1 MQQHVKILGW
11 LNIVYG
17 GLGVLAGII
26 VFAVLGGVA
35 GFIQQVDSSHDAD
48 QAAVILPIIGVGILV
63 FLLVL
68 SAPAIIAG
76 WGLLSFRPWAR
87 VLTIILSA
95 LHLLSIP
102 FGTALGVYGLWV
114 LLQAE
119 TEPMFRQPQPQY
131 PPQPRPYA

>member
-17 GLGVLAGII
+17 GLGVLAGLI

-35 GFIQQVDSSHDAD
+35 GFISQVDSSADAEKA
-48 QAAVILPIIGVGILV
+48 QIILPIVGLAVVILL
-63 FLLVL
+63 FVL

-76 WGLLSFRPWAR
+76 WGLLNLRPWAR
-87 VLTIILSA
+87 VLTIVISA

-114 LLQAE
+114 LLSAQ
-119 TEPMFRQPQPQY
+119 TEPLFRQPQY
-131 PPQPRPYA
+131 PPQPAPYV